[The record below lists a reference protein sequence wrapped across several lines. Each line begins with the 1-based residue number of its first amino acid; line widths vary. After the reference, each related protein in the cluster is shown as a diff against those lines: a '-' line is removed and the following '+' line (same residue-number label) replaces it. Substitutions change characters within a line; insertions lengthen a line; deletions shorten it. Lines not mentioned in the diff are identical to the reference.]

1 MMGNN
6 VHFFRQS
13 SGGGLFPLQLTPV
26 VYINAS
32 QGVNLDSNGRVDT
45 VDDLSGNGYNFESVF
60 ISNNV
65 GYEPNG
71 INNLPSFEFN
81 NDSYLKN
88 EDTITQITDLS
99 QRFIWCVFQITDVN
113 SGQNYH
119 NIFIIGTGSSSS
131 SGSIYAQ
138 LANNNN
144 TNDFTAYYNTVS
156 LRDIISDPQ
165 LTPKYAIIDK
175 TSSQIEYTLNGVS
188 SVKSGIQSVRN
199 KNIYLGFA
207 PMFSS
212 FAGGKMLISEFGIL
226 NYTPTP
232 QQIQDLKD
240 YFTNTYN
247 L

>member
-1 MMGNN
+1 MGNN

-13 SGGGLFPLQLTPV
+13 GGDLFPLQLNPV

-32 QGVNLDSNGRVDT
+32 QGVNLDSFGRVDT
-45 VDDLSGNGYNFESVF
+45 VDDLSGNGYDFESVV

-81 NDSYLKN
+81 NDSVLQN
-88 EDTITQITDLS
+88 EDTITQITDLA
-99 QRFIWCVFQITDVN
+99 QRFVWCVFKITDAN

-119 NIFIIGTGSSSS
+119 NIMMHASTSIASAGSNYLQIYNLNSSDSFINN
-131 SGSIYAQ
+131 Y
-138 LANNNN
+138 ANNALDA
-144 TNDFTAYYNTVS
+144 TITET
-156 LRDIISDPQ
+156 Q
-165 LTPKYAIIDK
+165 LTPKYAIFNK
-175 TSSQIEYTLNGVS
+175 TSTQVEYTLNGVTS
-188 SVKSGIQSVRN
+188 TKSGVYNVNN
-199 KNIYLGFA
+199 KNIYLGNWA
-207 PMFSS
+207 GV
-212 FAGGKMLISEFGIL
+212 GGKMLISEFGIL
-226 NYTPTP
+226 NYTPTS